1 MGERVILNNVHKQ
14 CIACALPTMLPRPTP
29 PWTSVAFTGRSAELR
44 NFGLLGEDAWGVDEG
59 TGCLGPI
66 VTGT

>member
-1 MGERVILNNVHKQ
+1 MPPWQ
-14 CIACALPTMLPRPTP
+14 DP
-29 PWTSVAFTGRSAELR
+29 PWTSVEFTGRSAELR

>member
-1 MGERVILNNVHKQ
+1 MPPWQ
-14 CIACALPTMLPRPTP
+14 DP
-29 PWTSVAFTGRSAELR
+29 PWTSVEFTGRSAELR
-44 NFGLLGEDAWGVDEG
+44 TFGLLGEDAWGVDEG